1 MAMTENASPA
11 EPGPHRWFVV
21 ANGSRARAYVQR
33 IGNPGYDVVREWDSP
48 EARMTSAE
56 LGEDR
61 PGRVFP
67 GAASAW
73 ETGVSSPVRFD
84 GTRRRGAG
92 LRPRDRGGPA
102 RMHPVVVLAIS
113 MGIPF
118 ACLGLLLWLAWLE
131 DTLEQDVKR
140 TERHTAPAPVL
151 AVPVRE
157 SRYRSAAAAAQPLPD
172 PREHVRASTKAR

>member
-67 GAASAW
+67 GAGATQRSGV
-73 ETGVSSPVRFD
+73 ETESMEQSPKGHALQAFEAQLVED
-84 GTRRRGAG
+84 LTQALRRRELSG
-92 LRPRDRGGPA
+92 LYL
-102 RMHPVVVLAIS
+102 V
-113 MGIPF
+113 
-118 ACLGLLLWLAWLE
+118 
-131 DTLEQDVKR
+131 
-140 TERHTAPAPVL
+140 APAPMLHRLRDELPTDLRQVL
-151 AVPVRE
+151 MG
-157 SRYRSAAAAAQPLPD
+157 
-172 PREHVRASTKAR
+172 EHAGDFTQRPTADVFEHLDSLRRGEEAGRA